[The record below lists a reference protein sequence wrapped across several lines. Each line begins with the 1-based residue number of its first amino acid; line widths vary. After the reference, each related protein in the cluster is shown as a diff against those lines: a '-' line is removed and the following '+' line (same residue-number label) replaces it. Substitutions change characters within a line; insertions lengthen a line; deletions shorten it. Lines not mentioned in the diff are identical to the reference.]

1 MNSERSIGTG
11 AHCSIGLKSN
21 TAVIR
26 FGTNSCVRKAENG
39 NLPPRL
45 ARLDKTNWATYTAI
59 NMKREPQDVMIQST
73 DSARRPRGRR
83 FVLLIALTFLA
94 LPSRAHASFLHGE
107 TLDSVA
113 GVIAWFAFIIVPPVL
128 IGVFLL
134 VHILPEKVAEK
145 RHHPQLGAIK
155 CLCLLSLCFGGL
167 LWPIAWLWAY
177 TKPVFH
183 KMAYGTDVDH
193 SHEQTGGEKSATT
206 ELEQLRARVAELEAE
221 IKGGKA

>member
-1 MNSERSIGTG
+1 MKQASFIQPIYSQRRS
-11 AHCSIGLKSN
+11 
-21 TAVIR
+21 
-26 FGTNSCVRKAENG
+26 
-39 NLPPRL
+39 
-45 ARLDKTNWATYTAI
+45 
-59 NMKREPQDVMIQST
+59 
-73 DSARRPRGRR
+73 RGRY
-83 FVLLIALTFLA
+83 FVPFIALTFLA

-113 GVIAWFAFIIVPPVL
+113 DVIAWFAFIIVPPVL

-145 RHHPQLGAIK
+145 RRHPQLGAIK
-155 CLCLLSLCFGGL
+155 CLCFLSLCFGGL

-177 TKPVFH
+177 SKPVLH
-183 KMAYGTDVDH
+183 KMAYGTDVDD
-193 SHEQTGGEKSATT
+193 SHEKPAGKKSAIS

>member
-1 MNSERSIGTG
+1 MKNKK
-11 AHCSIGLKSN
+11 CLVVFLGL
-21 TAVIR
+21 
-26 FGTNSCVRKAENG
+26 
-39 NLPPRL
+39 
-45 ARLDKTNWATYTAI
+45 
-59 NMKREPQDVMIQST
+59 
-73 DSARRPRGRR
+73 
-83 FVLLIALTFLA
+83 LA
-94 LPSRAHASFLHGE
+94 LPTTAHASMFHGE

-113 GVIAWFAFIIVPPVL
+113 DVIAWFAFIIVPPVL

-177 TKPVFH
+177 SKPVLH
-183 KMAYGTDVDH
+183 KMAYGTDVDD
-193 SHEQTGGEKSATT
+193 SHEKPAGKKSATT
-206 ELEQLRARVAELEAE
+206 ELEQLRVRVAELEAE

>member
-1 MNSERSIGTG
+1 MKTKESLIRSHTTSR
-11 AHCSIGLKSN
+11 C
-21 TAVIR
+21 
-26 FGTNSCVRKAENG
+26 
-39 NLPPRL
+39 PR
-45 ARLDKTNWATYTAI
+45 
-59 NMKREPQDVMIQST
+59 
-73 DSARRPRGRR
+73 ARRFIP
-83 FVLLIALTFLA
+83 LIALMFLA

-177 TKPVFH
+177 SKPVLH
-183 KMAYGTDVDH
+183 KMAYGTDVDD
-193 SHEQTGGEKSATT
+193 SHEKPAGKKSDIS
-206 ELEQLRARVAELEAE
+206 ELEQLRTRVAELEAE

>member
-1 MNSERSIGTG
+1 M
-11 AHCSIGLKSN
+11 
-21 TAVIR
+21 
-26 FGTNSCVRKAENG
+26 
-39 NLPPRL
+39 
-45 ARLDKTNWATYTAI
+45 
-59 NMKREPQDVMIQST
+59 QSS
-73 DSARRPRGRR
+73 DSSRRPRGR
-83 FVLLIALTFLA
+83 FVLFVALIFLA

-107 TLDSVA
+107 TLDTVA
-113 GVIAWFAFIIVPPVL
+113 DVIAWFAFIIVPPVL

-145 RHHPQLGAIK
+145 RRHPQLGAIK

-177 TKPVFH
+177 SKPVLH
-183 KMAYGTDVDH
+183 KMAYGTDVDD
-193 SHEQTGGEKSATT
+193 SHEKPAGKKSAIS

>member
-1 MNSERSIGTG
+1 MKPKELPIRSY
-11 AHCSIGLKSN
+11 AKS
-21 TAVIR
+21 
-26 FGTNSCVRKAENG
+26 
-39 NLPPRL
+39 
-45 ARLDKTNWATYTAI
+45 
-59 NMKREPQDVMIQST
+59 
-73 DSARRPRGRR
+73 RRPRARR
-83 FVLLIALTFLA
+83 FVLFIALTFLA
-94 LPSRAHASFLHGE
+94 LPSRANASMFSGE

-177 TKPVFH
+177 SKPVFH

-193 SHEQTGGEKSATT
+193 SHGQAGGEESATR
-206 ELEQLRARVAELEAE
+206 ELEHLRARVAELEAE